1 MQPNTAAPRV
11 RAAIPAPRSAN
22 IDIRAMRQTDTE
34 REEHAA

>member
-11 RAAIPAPRSAN
+11 RAAISAPRSTN
-22 IDIRAMRQTDTE
+22 IDIRAMRRAEAE